1 MQSCL
6 SDGQGARFFQ
16 EAVRQRGLAVIDVS
30 DDGKVSDVVHGRVT
44 L

>member
-6 SDGQGARFFQ
+6 SDGQGARVLQ
-16 EAVRQRGLAVIDVS
+16 EAVGQRGLAVIDVS
-30 DDGKVSDVVHGRVT
+30 DDGKIADVVHGRVT